1 MLPAIE
7 PGPRTKLFEGS
18 LRCAG
23 CVPGLNGE
31 ASIMTKQTVEMVIQE
46 FGTAAGAPDM
56 ALDEDD
62 FVCFTTPAGV
72 LINVDYYRD
81 DDCLVMYTTVGEIFD
96 DTRMDIYDDL
106 LKANFFWEV
115 TGSATLCV
123 DPEGTHALLV
133 ASVTA
138 AGLDVTQLTNV
149 FDRIDQLT
157 QAWAARIHQITRDR
171 VADTTPA
178 PDQGA
183 AIANPAQLA

>member
-1 MLPAIE
+1 MRA
-7 PGPRTKLFEGS
+7 
-18 LRCAG
+18 CAPEWEDK
-23 CVPGLNGE
+23 V
-31 ASIMTKQTVEMVIQE
+31 MTRETVDMVIRE

-72 LINVDYYRD
+72 LINVDYFAD
-81 DDCLVMYTTVGEIFD
+81 DDALVMYTTVGEIFD
-96 DTRMDIYDDL
+96 DTRMDIYDEL

-123 DPEGTHALLV
+123 DPQGTHALLV

-149 FDRIDQLT
+149 FDRINQLT
-157 QAWAARIHQITRDR
+157 QVWAARIHEITKDR
-171 VADTTPA
+171 VADTAPT
-178 PDQGA
+178 PDQSSAGPS
-183 AIANPAQLA
+183 PAQLA